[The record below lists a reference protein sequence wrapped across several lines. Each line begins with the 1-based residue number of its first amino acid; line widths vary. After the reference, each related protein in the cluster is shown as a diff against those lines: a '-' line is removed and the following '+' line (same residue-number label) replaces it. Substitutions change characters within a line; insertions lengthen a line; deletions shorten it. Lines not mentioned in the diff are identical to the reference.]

1 MIITDLFNNKQVN
14 KKRLN
19 SVTGFNLFE
28 GGDNNSET
36 KQLDHSSSSKDS
48 LASKYKDFK
57 MPLKDEERVGRK
69 IGKKGSQLIRSDRG
83 SNSFKKS
90 DVPKLSKFQINE
102 ENNDSSSVDGTES
115 EKKSSI

>member
-1 MIITDLFNNKQVN
+1 MISTDLFINKKEN

-19 SVTGFNLFE
+19 SLAGCYLFE

-48 LASKYKDFK
+48 LADKYKDFK

-69 IGKKGSQLIRSDRG
+69 IGQKGSQLIRSDRG

-90 DVPKLSKFQINE
+90 DFPKLSKFQKNE
-102 ENNDSSSVDGTES
+102 ENSDSSSVDGSES
-115 EKKSSI
+115 EK

>member
-1 MIITDLFNNKQVN
+1 
-14 KKRLN
+14 
-19 SVTGFNLFE
+19 
-28 GGDNNSET
+28 
-36 KQLDHSSSSKDS
+36 
-48 LASKYKDFK
+48 

>member
-1 MIITDLFNNKQVN
+1 MISTDLFINKKEN

-19 SVTGFNLFE
+19 SLAGCYLFE

-48 LASKYKDFK
+48 LADKYKDFK

-83 SNSFKKS
+83 YNSFKKS
-90 DVPKLSKFQINE
+90 DFPKLSKFQKNE
-102 ENNDSSSVDGTES
+102 ENSDSSSVDGSES
-115 EKKSSI
+115 EK

>member
-1 MIITDLFNNKQVN
+1 MISTDLFINKKEN

-19 SVTGFNLFE
+19 SLAGCYLFE

-48 LASKYKDFK
+48 LADKYKDFK

-90 DVPKLSKFQINE
+90 DFPKLSKFQKNE
-102 ENNDSSSVDGTES
+102 ENSDSSSVDGSES
-115 EKKSSI
+115 EK